1 MCVCTLPPL
10 PALCCVFF
18 PARLPARLPA
28 RFPASQV
35 SLGYNLARVK
45 EACGSLKA
53 AEAEYRELL
62 KQFPQYGDCC
72 MRLACI
78 ARARGDTKA
87 SVCRTALIT
96 AAHV

>member
-1 MCVCTLPPL
+1 
-10 PALCCVFF
+10 
-18 PARLPARLPA
+18 
-28 RFPASQV
+28 V

>member
-1 MCVCTLPPL
+1 M
-10 PALCCVFF
+10 
-18 PARLPARLPA
+18 
-28 RFPASQV
+28 

-72 MRLACI
+72 LRLACI

-87 SVCRTALIT
+87 SGGGCCRTEKARRPCLTIQCAGNGRHPRFLHPAPPLPT
-96 AAHV
+96 GC

>member
-1 MCVCTLPPL
+1 
-10 PALCCVFF
+10 
-18 PARLPARLPA
+18 
-28 RFPASQV
+28 V

-72 MRLACI
+72 LRLACI

-87 SVCRTALIT
+87 STCWQRWHPPHLPGVAL
-96 AAHV
+96 APAVS